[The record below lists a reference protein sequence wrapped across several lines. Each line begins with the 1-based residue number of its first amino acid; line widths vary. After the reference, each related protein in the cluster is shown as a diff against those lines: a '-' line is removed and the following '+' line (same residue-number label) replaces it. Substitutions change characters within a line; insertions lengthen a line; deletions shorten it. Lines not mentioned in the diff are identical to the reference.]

1 MRLCEIEGLQII
13 DSHGYKCGFIKGKD
27 MAQHL
32 EHECLNRPFA
42 GRVPDD
48 SDSDEPIWHR
58 HCQSSRSFVSDD
70 ENEVPE
76 GKARPR
82 ITSLEDAFAKAP
94 DMEGKII
101 DPSDVDPETG
111 VAYGSTAK
119 RCKYGCNASFPLNEL
134 GIDAYEFHQR

>member
-13 DSHGYKCGFIKGKD
+13 DSHDYKCGFIKGKD

-48 SDSDEPIWHR
+48 SDSDEPIGSPLS
-58 HCQSSRSFVSDD
+58 QSSRSFVSDD
-70 ENEVPE
+70 DDMEVPE

-82 ITSLEDAFAKAP
+82 VTSIDDAFGKAP

-101 DPSDVDPETG
+101 DPIDVDPETG
-111 VAYGSTAK
+111 VAYGSTRK
-119 RCKYGCNASFPLNEL
+119 KVQVRLQRVVSVERVGYRCL
-134 GIDAYEFHQR
+134 